1 MLIIREYMLNSE
13 EIDEIIGR
21 YKNSSVFAF
30 TIDDFIYKLED
41 YLRKSNSELKNKR
54 FQIMPNGSDGYEEIR
69 RRLKKVFKEYI
80 IKDRLVYSKYSKKA
94 VSKWYNEPV
103 YGTAENPNI

>member
-1 MLIIREYMLNSE
+1 MIIREYMLNSE

-30 TIDDFIYKLED
+30 NIDDFIYKLED
-41 YLRKSNSELKNKR
+41 YLRKTNSELKNKR
-54 FQIMPNGSDGYEEIR
+54 FRIEPNGSNGYEEIR
-69 RRLKKVFKEYI
+69 RRLKKVFKENT

>member
-1 MLIIREYMLNSE
+1 MITIREYMLNSE

-30 TIDDFIYKLED
+30 NIDDFTYELED
-41 YLRKSNSELKNKR
+41 YLRKTHSELKNQR
-54 FQIMPNGSDGYEEIR
+54 IQIMPNGSNGYEEIR
-69 RRLKKVFKEYI
+69 RRLKKVFKEYT

-94 VSKWYNEPV
+94 VLKWYNEPV
-103 YGTAENPNI
+103 YGTAENPNL